1 LDLSFTVLNLLLIYF
16 FFMSAQP
23 LLELINVKKKYSTT
37 EVLKG
42 ISLKVQKGDFI
53 GIFGPSGSGKSTLL
67 HIAGGLDTPT
77 EGKVFL
83 FNTRIDILPENERD
97 KIRKGKVA
105 YIFQFHYL
113 LEDFTVWE
121 NIEIFAHLLG
131 VEKKQIP
138 SKVEQLLRFLR
149 LEHRKYFKP
158 SQLSGGERQRVA
170 IARALVADP
179 ILILADEPT
188 GNLDSHQSEEIF
200 SYFHRLNKKGITFV
214 VVSHNENLKKFLNKT
229 YYIND
234 GILSDKLP
242 S

>member
-1 LDLSFTVLNLLLIYF
+1 
-16 FFMSAQP
+16 MSAQP

>member
-1 LDLSFTVLNLLLIYF
+1 METTKKAI
-16 FFMSAQP
+16 
-23 LLELINVKKKYSTT
+23 LELIKVKKKYGTT

-77 EGKVFL
+77 KGKVFL
-83 FNTRIDILPENERD
+83 FNTRIDILPENKRD

-138 SKVEQLLRFLR
+138 SKVEKLLKFLR
-149 LEHRKYFKP
+149 LEHRKNFKP
-158 SQLSGGERQRVA
+158 YQLSGGERQRVA
-170 IARALVADP
+170 IARALVSDP
-179 ILILADEPT
+179 LLILADEPT

-200 SYFHRLNKKGITFV
+200 TYFHQLNQKGITFV
-214 VVSHNENLKKFLNKT
+214 VVTHNESLKNFLNKT
-229 YYIND
+229 YYITD
-234 GILSDKLP
+234 GFLSDKLP

>member
-1 LDLSFTVLNLLLIYF
+1 
-16 FFMSAQP
+16 MSAQP

-138 SKVEQLLRFLR
+138 SKVEKLLRFLR
-149 LEHRKYFKP
+149 LEHRKNFKP

-179 ILILADEPT
+179 LLILADEPT

-200 SYFHRLNKKGITFV
+200 TYFHRLNKKGITFV

>member
-1 LDLSFTVLNLLLIYF
+1 
-16 FFMSAQP
+16 MSAQP

-214 VVSHNENLKKFLNKT
+214 VVSHNENLRKFLNKT

>member
-1 LDLSFTVLNLLLIYF
+1 
-16 FFMSAQP
+16 MSAQP

-138 SKVEQLLRFLR
+138 SKVEKLLRFLR

-200 SYFHRLNKKGITFV
+200 TYFHRLNKKGITFV